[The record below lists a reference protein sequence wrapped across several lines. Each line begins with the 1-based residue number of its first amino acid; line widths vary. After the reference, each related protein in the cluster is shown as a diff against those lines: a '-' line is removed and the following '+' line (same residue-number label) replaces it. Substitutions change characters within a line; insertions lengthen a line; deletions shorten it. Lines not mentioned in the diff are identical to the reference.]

1 MLHASTSQKP
11 NSRYCQS
18 NYFRI
23 NVFVYLNGT
32 EKNFQPKLSLLLE
45 KENMLEKKGIAVA
58 VNNSVVPKTAWVN
71 FELKENDKI
80 LVIKASQGG

>member
-1 MLHASTSQKP
+1 M
-11 NSRYCQS
+11 
-18 NYFRI
+18 
-23 NVFVYLNGT
+23 FVYLNGT

-58 VNNSVVPKTAWVN
+58 VNNIVVPKMKWN
-71 FELKENDKI
+71 EMELKENDKI